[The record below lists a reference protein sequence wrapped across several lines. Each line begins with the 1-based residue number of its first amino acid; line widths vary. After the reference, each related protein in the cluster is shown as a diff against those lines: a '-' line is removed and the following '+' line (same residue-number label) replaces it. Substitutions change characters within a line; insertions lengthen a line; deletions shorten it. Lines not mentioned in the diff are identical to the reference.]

1 MAEDTL
7 FDKILRKE
15 VPSEPVYED
24 DDVYAFADIHPQ
36 APHHVL
42 VIPKAKLESFADIRD
57 ADPTQV
63 GRFMRGVSRVA
74 AHLGLEDTGYR
85 VVFNTGRD
93 ALQSV
98 HYIHAHILGGRR
110 MKWPPG

>member
-1 MAEDTL
+1 MQDDTV
-7 FDKILRKE
+7 FDRILRGE
-15 VPSEPVYED
+15 VPSTPVYED
-24 DDVYAFADIHPQ
+24 DDVYAFTDLNPQ

-42 VIPKAKLESFADIRD
+42 VIPRQKLASFAEIRD
-57 ADPTQV
+57 ADAEAV
-63 GRFMRGVSRVA
+63 GRFMQGVSRTA
-74 AHLGLEDTGYR
+74 KHLGLEENGYR